1 MSVIPKIP
9 RASGGQSPP
18 GPIPGFYPGPA
29 GDLKRSPDPLP
40 THAPPPPNHKSWIR
54 PWYVSWIYNYICNRC
69 EIESHSGEVY
79 SIQHHDVIKFVS
91 DLRQVGGFLWV
102 LRFPPPIK
110 LTAMIQLII
119 SKMFCFS
126 TERFHAVNNV
136 YLWLRSSSLTHYC
149 SRVDTQNVVSLG
161 LSAIGLH
168 EL

>member
-1 MSVIPKIP
+1 MTCITY
-9 RASGGQSPP
+9 GG
-18 GPIPGFYPGPA
+18 
-29 GDLKRSPDPLP
+29 
-40 THAPPPPNHKSWIR
+40 TSWSLS
-54 PWYVSWIYNYICNRC
+54 YVSWIYNYICNRC
-69 EIESHSGEVY
+69 EIESHSSEVY
-79 SIQHHDVIKFVS
+79 SIQHHYVIKFVS

-102 LRFPPPIK
+102 LPFPPPIK

-136 YLWLRSSSLTHYC
+136 YLWLRSSSLTYYC
-149 SRVDTQNVVSLG
+149 SRIDTQNVVSLG